1 MSEPY
6 KIYASQQYV
15 EEKIT
20 EAQQSTAESIKYTAQ
35 ELTDDQKSQAR
46 SNIGAEALGSADAA
60 LTSAN
65 AYTDEKVSGI
75 VNSAPETLDTLNE
88 LAAALGNDENFAT
101 TVTTQIG
108 NKVDKVD
115 GKGLSTED
123 YTTEEKEKL
132 AGISTKL
139 SGFENDVGF
148 ITSIPAE
155 YATDA
160 IRYSAQTLTDEQK
173 SQARTNIGSISQ
185 DELPAAAQSTFGAV
199 KVENVVT
206 NAVGGSG
213 QYNSIY
219 INEAGVIV
227 SAKSVKYFDTM
238 DQVSN
243 QNTVNGNIAVVR
255 SKGTSTID
263 VVYPAIVFSTTTQ
276 SHGWFDGW
284 LIDAEGNYYTCNI
297 KYTGVEVYTSQ
308 RKYGL
313 PTPTADDNNKV
324 LFVSE
329 GAPIWTDVSIP
340 SKTSDLTNDSGFL
353 TSIPNEYVTDTEL
366 IAKGYLTSYTETDP
380 TVPDWAKQP
389 TKPTYTADEVG
400 ALPDTTVIPTNI
412 SELTNDSGYLTSIP
426 AEYITETELESKGYL
441 TSYTETDPTVPEWA
455 KAATKPTYTAAEVG
469 ALPDDTVIPT
479 KTSDLTND
487 SGFLTSIPS
496 EYITETE
503 LSSYGYL
510 TSYTETDP
518 TVPAWAKEANK
529 PTYTAAEVGALPAD
543 TVIPSIDGLA
553 TESYVDT
560 AVATKITTP
569 TTATV
574 GQILSVKS
582 VDTNGSPTE
591 WETIDYNFVTEDRV
605 NELITAALATTQS
618 YYTGTSD
625 PEDSLGSD
633 GDIYLK
639 TT

>member
-15 EEKIT
+15 DEKVT
-20 EAQQSTAESIKYTAQ
+20 EAQQSTADSIKYTAQ
-35 ELTDDQKSQAR
+35 TLTDDQKSQAR
-46 SNIGAEALGSADAA
+46 TNIGAEALGSADAA

-101 TVTTQIG
+101 TVATQIG
-108 NKVDKVD
+108 NKVDQVD

-132 AGISTKL
+132 AGISNKL

-148 ITSIPAE
+148 ITSIP
-155 YATDA
+155 
-160 IRYSAQTLTDEQK
+160 
-173 SQARTNIGSISQ
+173 
-185 DELPAAAQSTFGAV
+185 
-199 KVENVVT
+199 
-206 NAVGGSG
+206 
-213 QYNSIY
+213 
-219 INEAGVIV
+219 
-227 SAKSVKYFDTM
+227 
-238 DQVSN
+238 
-243 QNTVNGNIAVVR
+243 
-255 SKGTSTID
+255 
-263 VVYPAIVFSTTTQ
+263 
-276 SHGWFDGW
+276 
-284 LIDAEGNYYTCNI
+284 
-297 KYTGVEVYTSQ
+297 
-308 RKYGL
+308 
-313 PTPTADDNNKV
+313 
-324 LFVSE
+324 
-329 GAPIWTDVSIP
+329 
-340 SKTSDLTNDSGFL
+340 
-353 TSIPNEYVTDTEL
+353 NEYVTDDEL
-366 IAKGYLTSYTETDP
+366 TAKGYLTSYTETDP

-412 SELTNDSGYLTSIP
+412 SELNNDSGYLISIP
-426 AEYITETELESKGYL
+426 TEYITETELEAKGYL

-455 KAATKPTYTAAEVG
+455 KSATKPTYTASEVG
-469 ALPDDTVIPT
+469 ALPDTTTIPT

-487 SGFLTSIPS
+487 SGYLTVIPS

-503 LSSYGYL
+503 LAAYGYL

-560 AVATKITTP
+560 AVSAKITAP

-582 VDTNGSPTE
+582 VDTNGAPTE
-591 WETIDYNFVTEDRV
+591 WETIDYNSVTEDRV
-605 NELITAALATTQS
+605 NELINAALATTQS
-618 YYTGTSD
+618 YYTGTAD

>member
-35 ELTDDQKSQAR
+35 TLTDDQKSQAR
-46 SNIGAEALGSADAA
+46 TNIGAEALGSADAA
-60 LTSAN
+60 LISAN

-101 TVTTQIG
+101 TVATQIG

-148 ITSIPAE
+148 
-155 YATDA
+155 
-160 IRYSAQTLTDEQK
+160 
-173 SQARTNIGSISQ
+173 
-185 DELPAAAQSTFGAV
+185 
-199 KVENVVT
+199 
-206 NAVGGSG
+206 
-213 QYNSIY
+213 
-219 INEAGVIV
+219 
-227 SAKSVKYFDTM
+227 
-238 DQVSN
+238 
-243 QNTVNGNIAVVR
+243 
-255 SKGTSTID
+255 
-263 VVYPAIVFSTTTQ
+263 
-276 SHGWFDGW
+276 
-284 LIDAEGNYYTCNI
+284 
-297 KYTGVEVYTSQ
+297 
-308 RKYGL
+308 
-313 PTPTADDNNKV
+313 
-324 LFVSE
+324 
-329 GAPIWTDVSIP
+329 
-340 SKTSDLTNDSGFL
+340 L
-353 TSIPNEYVTDTEL
+353 TSIPNEYVTDDEL
-366 IAKGYLTSYTETDP
+366 TAKGYLTSYTETDP

-400 ALPDTTVIPTNI
+400 SLPDTTVIPTNI
-412 SELTNDSGYLTSIP
+412 SELNNDSGYLISIP
-426 AEYITETELESKGYL
+426 TEYITETELEAKGYL

-455 KAATKPTYTAAEVG
+455 KSATKPTYTASEVG
-469 ALPDDTVIPT
+469 ALPDTTTIPT

-487 SGFLTSIPS
+487 SGYLTVIPS

-503 LSSYGYL
+503 LAAYGYL

-543 TVIPSIDGLA
+543 MVIPSIDGLA

-560 AVATKITTP
+560 AVATKITAP
-569 TTATV
+569 ATASV
-574 GQILSVKS
+574 GQILRVKAI
-582 VDTNGSPTE
+582 DTNGAPTE
-591 WETIDYNFVTEDRV
+591 WETVDYNSVTEDRV

-618 YYTGTSD
+618 YYTGTAD

>member
-6 KIYASQQYV
+6 KIYASEQYV
-15 EEKIT
+15 DEKIT
-20 EAQQSTAESIKYTAQ
+20 EAMQGNSDSIKYSAQ
-35 ELTDDQKSQAR
+35 TLTDDQKSQAR
-46 SNIGAEALGSADAA
+46 TNIGAEALGSADAA

-65 AYTDEKVSGI
+65 AYTDEKVAGI

-101 TVTTQIG
+101 TVATQIG
-108 NKVDKVD
+108 SKVDKVD

-123 YTTEEKEKL
+123 FTTEEKEKL

-139 SGFENDVGF
+139 SDFEND
-148 ITSIPAE
+148 A
-155 YATDA
+155 
-160 IRYSAQTLTDEQK
+160 
-173 SQARTNIGSISQ
+173 
-185 DELPAAAQSTFGAV
+185 
-199 KVENVVT
+199 
-206 NAVGGSG
+206 
-213 QYNSIY
+213 
-219 INEAGVIV
+219 
-227 SAKSVKYFDTM
+227 
-238 DQVSN
+238 
-243 QNTVNGNIAVVR
+243 
-255 SKGTSTID
+255 
-263 VVYPAIVFSTTTQ
+263 
-276 SHGWFDGW
+276 
-284 LIDAEGNYYTCNI
+284 
-297 KYTGVEVYTSQ
+297 
-308 RKYGL
+308 
-313 PTPTADDNNKV
+313 
-324 LFVSE
+324 
-329 GAPIWTDVSIP
+329 
-340 SKTSDLTNDSGFL
+340 GFL
-353 TSIPNEYVTDTEL
+353 TSIPEEYVTDTEL
-366 IAKGYLTSYTETDP
+366 TAKGYLTSYIETDP

-426 AEYITETELESKGYL
+426 TEYITETELEEKGYL

-455 KAATKPTYTAAEVG
+455 KSATKPTYTASEVG
-469 ALPDDTVIPT
+469 ALPDKTTIPT

-487 SGFLTSIPS
+487 SGYLTVIPS

-503 LSSYGYL
+503 LAAYGYL

-553 TESYVDT
+553 TDSYVDN
-560 AVATKITTP
+560 AVSAKITAP

-591 WETIDYNFVTEDRV
+591 WETIDCNFVTEDRV

>member
-1 MSEPY
+1 MANF
-6 KIYASQQYV
+6 KIGRGMQY
-15 EEKIT
+15 
-20 EAQQSTAESIKYTAQ
+20 
-35 ELTDDQKSQAR
+35 
-46 SNIGAEALGSADAA
+46 
-60 LTSAN
+60 
-65 AYTDEKVSGI
+65 GI
-75 VNSAPETLDTLNE
+75 PETLTDGMLYYCTDTTNLFIDYTDSNGNLIRSQLSANYADKLRYVADGATVEIDPKDIALDSEVLHKNQPEQTNDTIAFIRPDDTIESPKRTYVNPHGVHAISSINITNEGTDSEGWMYKGLAIEKRGIVSRRVSCPKGDYSSGVSINQTIISSDSDDSNIIFGFGGNIALYSGSKEEGSSGTLVYTMKEDNDLE
-88 LAAALGNDENFAT
+88 LA
-101 TVTTQIG
+101 
-108 NKVDKVD
+108 NKQYVD
-115 GKGLSTED
+115 TNI
-123 YTTEEKEKL
+123 
-132 AGISTKL
+132 A
-139 SGFENDVGF
+139 
-148 ITSIPAE
+148 
-155 YATDA
+155 DA
-160 IRYSAQTLTDEQK
+160 VKYSEQTLTEVQQA
-173 SQARTNIGSISQ
+173 QARTNIGAISQ
-185 DELPAAAQSTFGAV
+185 DELPAADQSTFGAV

-206 NAVGGSG
+206 NAVCGSG

-297 KYTGVEVYTSQ
+297 KSTGVEAYTSQ

-324 LFVSE
+324 LSVSE

-353 TSIPNEYVTDTEL
+353 TAIPDEYVTD
-366 IAKGYLTSYTETDP
+366 D
-380 TVPDWAKQP
+380 
-389 TKPTYTADEVG
+389 
-400 ALPDTTVIPTNI
+400 
-412 SELTNDSGYLTSIP
+412 ELT
-426 AEYITETELESKGYL
+426 
-441 TSYTETDPTVPEWA
+441 A
-455 KAATKPTYTAAEVG
+455 K
-469 ALPDDTVIPT
+469 
-479 KTSDLTND
+479 
-487 SGFLTSIPS
+487 
-496 EYITETE
+496 
-503 LSSYGYL
+503 GYL

-560 AVATKITTP
+560 EVATKITTP

-574 GQILSVKS
+574 GQILRVKAI
-582 VDTNGSPTE
+582 DTNGVPTE
-591 WETIDYNFVTEDRV
+591 WETVDYNSVTEDRV

-618 YYTGTSD
+618 YYTGTAD